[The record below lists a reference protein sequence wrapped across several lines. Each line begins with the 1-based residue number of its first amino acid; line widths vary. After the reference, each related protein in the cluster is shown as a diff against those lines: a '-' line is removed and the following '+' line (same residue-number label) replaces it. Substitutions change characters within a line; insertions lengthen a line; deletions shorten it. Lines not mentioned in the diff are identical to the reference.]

1 MPCLIPCAID
11 QDPCVVVRGGALP
24 LTLALHC
31 AVHSPLLPA
40 RPRVLTRAAFPA
52 PPLRPTRASP
62 SSYFRMTRDVAPK
75 LGEMKP
81 ALIHSKFFPALQGHK
96 TKMSASSASSAIF
109 VSDTPDEISEKIKK
123 YAYSGGGETLA
134 EHKANG
140 ANLEV
145 DVSYN
150 WLRFFLED
158 DEELARIGEE
168 YGSRRMMTG
177 EVKEILITL
186 LQGIVK
192 KHQEGRAAVSD
203 DLVKEFMSVRRL
215 NFRRPGDQ

>member
-1 MPCLIPCAID
+1 MRAQTYFIPLYYIRAN
-11 QDPCVVVRGGALP
+11 PS
-24 LTLALHC
+24 HN
-31 AVHSPLLPA
+31 
-40 RPRVLTRAAFPA
+40 LTRK
-52 PPLRPTRASP
+52 RSP
-62 SSYFRMTRDVAPK
+62 YHLCVA
-75 LGEMKP
+75 
-81 ALIHSKFFPALQGHK
+81 Q
-96 TKMSASSASSAIF
+96 
-109 VSDTPDEISEKIKK
+109 EISEKIKK

-168 YGSRRMMTG
+168 YGSGRMMTG

-192 KHQEGRAAVSD
+192 KHQEGRSAVSD